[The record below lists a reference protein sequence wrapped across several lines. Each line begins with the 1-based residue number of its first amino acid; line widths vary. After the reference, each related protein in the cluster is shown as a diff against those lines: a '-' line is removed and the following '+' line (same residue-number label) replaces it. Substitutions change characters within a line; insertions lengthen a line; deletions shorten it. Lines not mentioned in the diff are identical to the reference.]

1 MPLPRILLV
10 HGAATTASVWAPVL
24 ALLGDLDVVAVDRPC
39 SGDLDTELAALA
51 PLAEGAFVVGVSGG
65 ATLTLA
71 LAASPVAL
79 AGGIAHE
86 PAVGSLVPGLL
97 APMAAAFAEG
107 GTPGFATTLY
117 GARWRPELAPADD
130 GAVAREL
137 RMFRSFEP
145 QPARPG
151 QGLVLVTVGE
161 ASPPPRHAAAEALHT
176 RLGYSTAILDGCRH
190 FLSQEHPE
198 LLVDLI
204 RARIAGLRWTDPA
217 WSGRA
222 DAADG

>member
-1 MPLPRILLV
+1 MGFPSILLV
-10 HGAATTASVWAPVL
+10 HGAATAAAVWEPML
-24 ALLGDLDVVAVDRPC
+24 ALMGDLDVLAVERPC

-71 LAASPVAL
+71 LAASPVTL

-107 GTPGFATTLY
+107 GTPRFAQALY
-117 GARWRPELAPADD
+117 GPRWRPELGPVDP

-137 RMFRSFEP
+137 SMFRAFEP
-145 QPARPG
+145 APARPG
-151 QGLVLVTVGE
+151 QGPVLVTVGSD
-161 ASPPPRHAAAEALHT
+161 SPAPRHAAGSALES
-176 RLGYSTAILDGCRH
+176 RLGYETAVLPGCRH
-190 FLSQEHPE
+190 FLPQENPE
-198 LLVDLI
+198 ALVRLI
-204 RARIAGLRWTDPA
+204 RVRLATASAVR
-217 WSGRA
+217 
-222 DAADG
+222 